1 MVFFATKKVN
11 NLNNMSN
18 NLFKKYLFEEVK
30 FLIDGSGGVM
40 KGMVS
45 AHAHLDRAFTL
56 TRDIWDQSMAL
67 MEEKWVLVDAIRK
80 KNAADPAGMKER
92 VRGVL
97 DMMIEQGVA
106 VFHTHVDA
114 DLNTELKVVE
124 AMLELRD
131 EYKGRLVL
139 RLCAHPTQG
148 FLNEGRDGFDPR
160 KIEIFE
166 KACSM
171 CDGVGGL
178 PSADRKLASG
188 DGDLKH
194 LDIVF
199 KIAKNLG
206 KDLDVHI
213 DQENNP
219 LERDTEKLIA
229 KTREHSYEGHV
240 NFLHC
245 ISVAAQEKGVRAEI
259 IAGLKDVGANVIIC
273 PTPALSMKQHDDK
286 MAPVHNSIAPVPEMI
301 EAGVNVAFGF
311 DNISDLYQP
320 EITGDVWEEVRVL
333 ASACR
338 YYKVPELAKMLTL
351 NGYKTFKLI

>member
-1 MVFFATKKVN
+1 MTNNISDRKVQGVCP
-11 NLNNMSN
+11 SFP
-18 NLFKKYLFEEVK
+18 FKEYFFEEVK
-30 FLIDGSGGVM
+30 SLVDGSGGVM

-80 KNAADPAGMKER
+80 KNATDPAGMKER

-124 AMLELRD
+124 AMAELRD
-131 EYKGRLVL
+131 EYKDRLVL
-139 RLCAHPTQG
+139 RLCAHPAQG
-148 FLNEGRDGFDPR
+148 FLNEDGSGHNKK

-166 KACSM
+166 KACSI

-178 PSADRKLASG
+178 PSADRRMASG

-194 LDIVF
+194 MDVIF
-199 KIAKNLG
+199 GIAKNLG

-219 LERDTEKLIA
+219 LERDTDKLIA
-229 KTREHSYEGHV
+229 KTREHGYEGHV

-245 ISVAAQEKGVRAEI
+245 ISVAAQKKSVRTEI
-259 IAGLKDVGANVIIC
+259 IKGLKDVGANVIVC
-273 PTPALSMKQHDDK
+273 PTAALAMKQHDDK
-286 MAPVHNSIAPVPEMI
+286 TSPVHNSIAPVPELV

-311 DNISDLYQP
+311 DNISDVYQP
-320 EITGDVWEEVRVL
+320 EISGDVWEEVRVL

-338 YYKVPELAKMLTL
+338 YYKVSELAKILTL